1 MPHLHLHLVSDST
14 GETLISTARAVMA
27 QFEDVS
33 ATEHVCAFVRS
44 RRQLDEV
51 MGAVRKT
58 HGIILFTLVDKD
70 VREELQRRCD
80 TENITCISVLGP
92 VISAVGSYLGL
103 EGRGEPGRQ
112 HMVNAEYFRRI
123 AAMNFAIAH
132 DDGHMTKDSP
142 NADMILVGVSRT
154 SKTPT
159 CAYLANRGYKA
170 ANIPI
175 VAGMSIPEE
184 IYEFTK
190 PLIVGLTINPQES
203 SPDAAGPERV
213 RLYRSRC
220 DQAGADL
227 CTAPVQ
233 PARLAGDRRDAPFD
247 RRNRRRDPQS
257 LQPTDRGDRREQPGI
272 QIGSSVSINTWMAWL
287 EQDAQVFKILV
298 QSTFDK
304 QIFRY

>member
-123 AAMNFAIAH
+123 ASMNFAIAH

-190 PLIVGLTINPQES
+190 PLIVGLTINPDRLIEIRKNRLLTLQDRNESDYIDLDAIKQELTYARRLFSQRGWPVIDVTRRSIEETAAAILNLYNRRIEATAES
-203 SPDAAGPERV
+203 SPA
-213 RLYRSRC
+213 SR
-220 DQAGADL
+220 
-227 CTAPVQ
+227 
-233 PARLAGDRRDAPFD
+233 
-247 RRNRRRDPQS
+247 
-257 LQPTDRGDRREQPGI
+257 
-272 QIGSSVSINTWMAWL
+272 
-287 EQDAQVFKILV
+287 
-298 QSTFDK
+298 
-304 QIFRY
+304 

>member
-33 ATEHVCAFVRS
+33 ATEHVAAFVRS
-44 RRQLDEV
+44 RRQLDEIV
-51 MGAVRKT
+51 AQVRKT

-70 VREELQRRCD
+70 VREELQHRCD
-80 TENITCISVLGP
+80 AERITCISVLGP

-132 DDGHMTKDSP
+132 DDGHITKDLP
-142 NADMILVGVSRT
+142 NADIILVGVSRT

-159 CAYLANRGYKA
+159 CAYLANRGYKS

-175 VAGMSIPEE
+175 VAGIPIPEE
-184 IYEFTK
+184 LYEYTK
-190 PLIVGLTINPQES
+190 PLIVGLTINPDRLIEIRKNRLLTLQDKNESDYIDLEAIKVELTYARRLFSQRGWPVIDVTRRSIEETAAAILNLYNRRIEENAES
-203 SPDAAGPERV
+203 SP
-213 RLYRSRC
+213 
-220 DQAGADL
+220 
-227 CTAPVQ
+227 AP
-233 PARLAGDRRDAPFD
+233 
-247 RRNRRRDPQS
+247 
-257 LQPTDRGDRREQPGI
+257 
-272 QIGSSVSINTWMAWL
+272 
-287 EQDAQVFKILV
+287 
-298 QSTFDK
+298 
-304 QIFRY
+304 

>member
-190 PLIVGLTINPQES
+190 PLIVGLTINPDRLIEIRKNRLLTLQDRNESDYIDLDAIKQELTYARRLFS
-203 SPDAAGPERV
+203 QRGWPVIDVTRRSIEETAAAILN
-213 RLYRSRC
+213 LY
-220 DQAGADL
+220 
-227 CTAPVQ
+227 
-233 PARLAGDRRDAPFD
+233 
-247 RRNRRRDPQS
+247 NRRI
-257 LQPTDRGDRREQPGI
+257 EQADENA
-272 QIGSSVSINTWMAWL
+272 SAS
-287 EQDAQVFKILV
+287 
-298 QSTFDK
+298 
-304 QIFRY
+304 

>member
-33 ATEHVCAFVRS
+33 ATEHVSAFVRS
-44 RRQLDEV
+44 RRQLDEI
-51 MGAVRKT
+51 MAAVRKT

-70 VREELQRRCD
+70 VREELQHRCD
-80 TENITCISVLGP
+80 TERITCISVLGP

-132 DDGHMTKDSP
+132 DDGHMTKDSA

-175 VAGMSIPEE
+175 VAGISVPEE
-184 IYEFTK
+184 IYEFKK
-190 PLIVGLTINPQES
+190 PLIVGLTINPDRLIEIRKNRLLTLHDKSES
-203 SPDAAGPERV
+203 DYIDLEAIKEELTYARRLFSQRAWPVIDVTRRSIEETAAAILN
-213 RLYRSRC
+213 LY
-220 DQAGADL
+220 
-227 CTAPVQ
+227 
-233 PARLAGDRRDAPFD
+233 
-247 RRNRRRDPQS
+247 NRR
-257 LQPTDRGDRREQPGI
+257 
-272 QIGSSVSINTWMAWL
+272 L
-287 EQDAQVFKILV
+287 EENPESNSA
-298 QSTFDK
+298 S
-304 QIFRY
+304 

>member
-1 MPHLHLHLVSDST
+1 
-14 GETLISTARAVMA
+14 
-27 QFEDVS
+27 
-33 ATEHVCAFVRS
+33 
-44 RRQLDEV
+44 

-190 PLIVGLTINPQES
+190 PLIVGLTINPDRLIEIRKNRLLTLQDRNESDYIDLDAIKQELTYARRLFSQRGWPVIDVTRRSIEETAAAILNLYNRRIEATAES
-203 SPDAAGPERV
+203 SPA
-213 RLYRSRC
+213 SR
-220 DQAGADL
+220 
-227 CTAPVQ
+227 
-233 PARLAGDRRDAPFD
+233 
-247 RRNRRRDPQS
+247 
-257 LQPTDRGDRREQPGI
+257 
-272 QIGSSVSINTWMAWL
+272 
-287 EQDAQVFKILV
+287 
-298 QSTFDK
+298 
-304 QIFRY
+304 

>member
-1 MPHLHLHLVSDST
+1 MCSRSGPSNDEKFYRPMPHLHLHLVSDST

-33 ATEHVCAFVRS
+33 ATEHVSAFVRS
-44 RRQLDEV
+44 RRQLDEI
-51 MGAVRKT
+51 MAAVRRT

-70 VREELQRRCD
+70 VREELQHRCD

-132 DDGHMTKDSP
+132 DDGHMTKDLR
-142 NADMILVGVSRT
+142 NADVILVGVSRT

-175 VAGMSIPEE
+175 VAGMAVPEE
-184 IYEFTK
+184 IYEFKK
-190 PLIVGLTINPQES
+190 PLIVGLTINPDRLIEIRKNRLLTLQDRNES
-203 SPDAAGPERV
+203 DYIDLDAIKEELTYAR
-213 RLYRSRC
+213 RLFSQRGWPVIDVTRRSIEE
-220 DQAGADL
+220 
-227 CTAPVQ
+227 TA
-233 PARLAGDRRDAPFD
+233 AAILNLH
-247 RRNRRRDPQS
+247 NRRI
-257 LQPTDRGDRREQPGI
+257 EE
-272 QIGSSVSINTWMAWL
+272 NT
-287 EQDAQVFKILV
+287 ESN
-298 QSTFDK
+298 STS
-304 QIFRY
+304 

>member
-33 ATEHVCAFVRS
+33 ATEHVSAFVRS

-132 DDGHMTKDSP
+132 DDGHMTKDSA

-190 PLIVGLTINPQES
+190 PLIVGLTINPDRLIEIRKNRLLTLQDRNESDYIDLDAIKQELTYARRLFS
-203 SPDAAGPERV
+203 QRGWPVIDVTRRSIEETAAAILN
-213 RLYRSRC
+213 LY
-220 DQAGADL
+220 
-227 CTAPVQ
+227 
-233 PARLAGDRRDAPFD
+233 
-247 RRNRRRDPQS
+247 NRRI
-257 LQPTDRGDRREQPGI
+257 EQADENA
-272 QIGSSVSINTWMAWL
+272 SAS
-287 EQDAQVFKILV
+287 
-298 QSTFDK
+298 
-304 QIFRY
+304 